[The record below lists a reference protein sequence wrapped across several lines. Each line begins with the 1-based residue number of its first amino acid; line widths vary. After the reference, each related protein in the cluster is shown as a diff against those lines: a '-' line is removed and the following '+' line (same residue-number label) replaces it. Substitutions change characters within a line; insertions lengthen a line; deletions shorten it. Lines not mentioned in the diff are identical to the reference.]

1 VLYSINVFI
10 TFTLS
15 QLGMVRHAWQE
26 RVLTRPWKRKLFV
39 NGIALALT
47 SGILISMIILK
58 FRDGGWIT
66 LALTGGLVTLA
77 ILIRRHYNYTRTFLK
92 RLDSLLEAVDMG
104 ASHGML
110 AAPPCDPTAQTAVI
124 LVSGFNSLGLH
135 TLLGVLRVFRGHF
148 KNFVFVQV
156 GVLDAGNFK
165 GSAEVERLRND
176 CLEQLD
182 HYVEFMADHGNYAEC
197 YYSIGTDIVAEL
209 EQIAPY
215 ITGKFPNAV
224 FFGGQLVFP
233 KDTLATRWLHNYTV
247 LAVQRR
253 FYRQGIPFLLL
264 PIRV

>member
-1 VLYSINVFI
+1 MG
-10 TFTLS
+10 T
-15 QLGMVRHAWQE
+15 GDEMVT
-26 RVLTRPWKRKLFV
+26 V
-39 NGIALALT
+39 
-47 SGILISMIILK
+47 
-58 FRDGGWIT
+58 
-66 LALTGGLVTLA
+66 
-77 ILIRRHYNYTRTFLK
+77 
-92 RLDSLLEAVDMG
+92 
-104 ASHGML
+104 
-110 AAPPCDPTAQTAVI
+110 PPCDPNAQTAVI

-135 TLLGVLRVFRGHF
+135 TLLGVSRVFRGHF

-165 GSAEVERLRND
+165 GSAEVESLRNN

-182 HYVEFMADHGNYAEC
+182 HYVEYMASHGNYAEC

-209 EQIAPY
+209 DQMAPFIIA
-215 ITGKFPNAV
+215 KFPNAV

-264 PIRV
+264 PIRI